1 MCNFLKKM
9 MLRAACSGITIT
21 ISTEWDENLI
31 GDSLAKLS
39 DLIENDKHL
48 NIYTSIWEVEKSLAL
63 VSP

>member
-1 MCNFLKKM
+1 M

-21 ISTEWDENLI
+21 ISTEWVENLI

-48 NIYTSIWEVEKSLAL
+48 NIYTSIGGVVEKSLAL